1 MKRVVLVG
9 KIMRNPEGK
18 AREMSV
24 ITDDTVYGDRG
35 KTKMV
40 IIDKSAFTG
49 NNINRQAA
57 KVS

>member
-18 AREMSV
+18 AREVSI
-24 ITDDTVYGDRG
+24 ITDDTVYADRG

-49 NNINRQAA
+49 NNINRQTVKA
-57 KVS
+57 S